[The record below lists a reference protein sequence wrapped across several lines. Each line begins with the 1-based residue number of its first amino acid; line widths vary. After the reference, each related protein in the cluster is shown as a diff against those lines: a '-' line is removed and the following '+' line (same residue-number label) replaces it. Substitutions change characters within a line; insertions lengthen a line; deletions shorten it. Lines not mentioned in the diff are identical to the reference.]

1 MFILNEVQHILK
13 DLNPKQVEAVTHT
26 EGPLLILAGAGSG
39 KTTVLT
45 RRVAYLISQGVSAHN
60 ILTITFTNKAAEEL
74 KSRIAAMLGEKAR
87 GIWATTF
94 HSACARILR
103 TQFPEIGRSGRF
115 SIFDAQDQVKVVK
128 ACLKELDLSEKQ
140 YSPRGMLHSI
150 SDAKDRL
157 MTSSAFR
164 ANAATFYETKV
175 ADVYEM
181 YQRKLRDMD
190 GLDFDDLLMETV
202 IMFQDYPAILAKY
215 HERFRYI
222 MVDEY
227 QDTNRVQYEFTR
239 LLAKSHENIAVV
251 GDDDQSIYTFR
262 GADIRNILE
271 FEKDYP
277 SCKVVKLEQNYRST
291 QAILD
296 GAFNV
301 VQNNIERKEKRLWTQ
316 AGKGL
321 PITVYAGQ
329 TGEDEARFVA
339 SELESLMAQGI
350 SLGSCAILYRTH
362 AQSRLFE
369 EEFVSRGIAY
379 SVLSGYRFYER
390 KHIKDAI
397 SFLRMVAYPK
407 DAIALERIANEPPKG
422 IGPAAIRKILGFADN
437 NNLGIAQAMLQA
449 DSIIGLNRKQ
459 KQSILDFG
467 LLLDGACKRQSVTPL
482 HVLLDELLCESG
494 YMDALEKEGT
504 PESQSRIEDLNEL
517 VSSLKSWEGNEN
529 ALTEYLE
536 SCSLVTD
543 QDSYDREK
551 EALVMG
557 TFHSAKGLEFEVVF
571 LVGIEEGI
579 LPHQRSTMDERQLE
593 EERRL
598 LYVGM
603 TRARKLLYLSFA
615 FSRDSYGG
623 FSRTTVSRFMREIP
637 RDLLLVK
644 TWED

>member
-1 MFILNEVQHILK
+1 MFILNEVQNILK

-45 RRVAYLISQGVSAHN
+45 RRVAYLISQGVLAHN

-74 KSRIAAMLGEKAR
+74 KARIGAMLGEKAC

-103 TQFPEIGRSGRF
+103 MEFPEIGRSGRF

-157 MTSSAFR
+157 MTASVFR

-175 ADVYEM
+175 AEVYEM
-181 YQRKLRDMD
+181 YQRKLKDMD

-202 IMFQDYPAILAKY
+202 ILFQDYPAILAKY

-239 LLAKSHENIAVV
+239 LLAKTHENIAVV

-277 SCKVVKLEQNYRST
+277 TCKVVKLEQNYRST

-301 VQNNIERKEKRLWTQ
+301 VRNNIERKEKRLWTQ

-329 TGEDEARFVA
+329 TGDDEARFVA
-339 SELESLMAQGI
+339 SEIESLMDQGI
-350 SLGSCAILYRTH
+350 PLGSCAILYRTH

-369 EEFVSRGIAY
+369 EEFVTRGIPY
-379 SVLSGYRFYER
+379 SILSGYRFYER

-397 SFLRMVAYPK
+397 SFLRLLAYPK
-407 DAIALERIANEPPKG
+407 DAIALERIINEPPKG
-422 IGPAAIRKILGFADN
+422 VGPAAIRRILAYSDEN
-437 NNLGIAQAMLQA
+437 ELGLVQAMLEVN
-449 DSIIGLNRKQ
+449 SIKGLNKTQ
-459 KQSILDFG
+459 KQSVSDFG
-467 LLLDGACKRQSVTPL
+467 LLMDNAHKRQSFTPL
-482 HVLLDELLCESG
+482 HVLLDELLRESG
-494 YMDALEKEGT
+494 YMDALEQAGT
-504 PESQSRIEDLNEL
+504 PESESRIEDLNEL
-517 VSSLKSWEGNEN
+517 VASLKSWEGNEN
-529 ALTEYLE
+529 ALMEYLE

-571 LVGIEEGI
+571 LVGVEEGI

-603 TRARKLLYLSFA
+603 TRAKKLLYLSFA
-615 FSRDSYGG
+615 FSRDSYGAL
-623 FSRTTVSRFMREIP
+623 SRTTVSRFMREIP